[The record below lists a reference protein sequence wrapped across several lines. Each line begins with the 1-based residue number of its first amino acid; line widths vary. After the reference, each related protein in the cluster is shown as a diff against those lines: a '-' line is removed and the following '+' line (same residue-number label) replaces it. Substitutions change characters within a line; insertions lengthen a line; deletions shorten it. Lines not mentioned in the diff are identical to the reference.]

1 MVKTTQTR
9 HKFPKGN
16 NYGNRFTSDKQ
27 PTPQAKSNGIKK
39 VLSLK
44 AIAKMLG
51 EGRPAEKIVAEYKK
65 IFPEIDEKQMTQD
78 VALIMGQYHKGIV
91 DRDTSAARYITELKG
106 EAKAG
111 VEVIAPIQITFNDE
125 RFKKL

>member
-1 MVKTTQTR
+1 MVKTAKKRFKSNLKNYEATR
-9 HKFPKGN
+9 FSTDN
-16 NYGNRFTSDKQ
+16 Q
-27 PTPQAKSNGIKK
+27 PTPQAKSNGWKK
-39 VLSLK
+39 AMSLK

-91 DRDTSAARYITELKG
+91 DRDTSAARYITDLKG
-106 EAKAG
+106 ETKSN
-111 VEVIAPIQITFNDE
+111 VEVTAPIQIVFNE
-125 RFKKL
+125 KCRNL